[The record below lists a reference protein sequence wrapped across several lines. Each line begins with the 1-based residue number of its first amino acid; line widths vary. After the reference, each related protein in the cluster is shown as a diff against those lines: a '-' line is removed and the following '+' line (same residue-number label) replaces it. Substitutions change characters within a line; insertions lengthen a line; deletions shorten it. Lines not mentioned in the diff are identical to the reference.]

1 VIGQLYEAAS
11 RGLTR
16 NVAFTAP
23 GAEDRRL
30 MGRTY
35 AVPFDVVWKASLRL
49 IGGRLR
55 RWEILEAD
63 DTEGIIRGVAHGRV
77 ARFTSNVTVRI
88 LLDPDAQTRVDM
100 LSASR
105 VGRADFGVNARRIH
119 RFFRGLDALIERDRG
134 VDIESVRVHPVA
146 SPAGPST

>member
-1 VIGQLYEAAS
+1 MIRQLYEAAA

-23 GAEDRRL
+23 GADDDRL
-30 MGRTY
+30 EGRTY
-35 AVPFDVVWKASLRL
+35 AVPFDVVWRASLRL
-49 IGGRLR
+49 MGGRLK
-55 RWEILEAD
+55 RWEVLEAD

-77 ARFTSNVTVRI
+77 PRFTSNVTVRI

-105 VGRADFGVNARRIH
+105 AGRADFGTNTRRIR

-134 VDIESVRVHPVA
+134 VDIDSVRVQPTS
-146 SPAGPST
+146 SPTGPST